1 MWKDP
6 IVEDIRKIRKRL
18 EKNFDPDQGAF
29 LKHIAE
35 QEKTSKSRLVSRSPK
50 KRFSHK
56 AA

>member
-18 EKNFDPDQGAF
+18 EKKFGPNRSAF
-29 LKHIAE
+29 LKHIAD

-50 KRFSHK
+50 KRLSHK